1 MANRFEEYQINALK
15 MAFEQSQHLT
25 KKNKA
30 ELVTATGLDVEQI
43 TSWFNRNRAKKRVRK
58 SIGDLDQTKAELQQA
73 LQVLQESQEREAKL
87 QKELQERKEKETELR
102 AENQDLKR
110 QLALVEGESVDSQFD
125 YLWSAHV
132 PGFNSG
138 FNSEHSSF

>member
-25 KKNKA
+25 REKKA

-43 TSWFNRNRAKKRVRK
+43 TSWFNRNRTKKRVRK
-58 SIGDLDQTKAELQQA
+58 SIGDLHQTKAELQQA

-87 QKELQERKEKETELR
+87 QKELQESKEKEAELR
-102 AENQDLKR
+102 AENQNLQH
-110 QLALVEGESVDSQFD
+110 QLALRGRESGDSQFD
-125 YLWSAHV
+125 YYLWSENV
-132 PGFNSG
+132 LGL
-138 FNSEHSSF
+138 NSEHSSS